1 MFTHMWHTYLS
12 AFPRPFLSNVL
23 IYGVLTMLGPGDQSE
38 EGRVP
43 ALTVLP
49 GVCGERASRVE
60 LSALHF
66 SCADSTRSAC

>member
-23 IYGVLTMLGPGDQSE
+23 IYGVLTMLGPGDPAQG

-49 GVCGERASRVE
+49 RVCGETGV
-60 LSALHF
+60 
-66 SCADSTRSAC
+66 